1 MLLSGIYIIKLKN
14 FNEKK
19 PVDTDVRRQ
28 NVLKVDSNAIKV
40 GKAKNLNNRKKNYIK
55 TFGLENVDF
64 KILYECN
71 FDQLKNIENKILH
84 KIDKYRIINPKTN
97 RKTEWLNGNYTD
109 IETIILELL

>member
-19 PVDTDVRRQ
+19 PVDTDVRRP
-28 NVLKVDSNAIKV
+28 NVLKVDRNAIKV

-55 TFGLENVDF
+55 TFGLEN
-64 KILYECN
+64 KILY
-71 FDQLKNIENKILH
+71 

-97 RKTEWLNGNYTD
+97 RKNEWLNGNYVD
-109 IETIILELL
+109 IETIIL